1 MYKLVKK
8 VWKRISKCGIV
19 RSVQYKIWER
29 KYNLEIGREAYVSSS
44 SFEGYNLICDKC
56 KICNCQIGLLSY
68 IGKGTELFCTK
79 VGRYCSIGP
88 GVKIVAG
95 NHPTREY
102 VSTYPSFYGKQKFV
116 GMGFSDKQIFEE
128 YSYTDERRK
137 YWVEIGNDVWIGAG
151 ATIINGCK
159 IGDGAIVAAG
169 AVVAKDVPPYTI
181 VGGVPAKPIRT
192 RFTDEQIKFLL
203 EFKWWNRDV
212 SWLRENVNH
221 FRDINQFMEAWKE

>member
-1 MYKLVKK
+1 MLNK
-8 VWKRISKCGIV
+8 VRRISKCRIL
-19 RSVQYKIWER
+19 RRIRYRIWER
-29 KYNLEIGREAYVSSS
+29 KYNLKIGKKAYVNKSN
-44 SFEGYNLICDKC
+44 FEGYNLICDNC
-56 KICNCQIGLLSY
+56 YINNCQIGLLSY
-68 IGKGTELFCTK
+68 TGNRTELSHTK

-95 NHPTREY
+95 NHPTRDF
-102 VSTYPSFYGKQKFV
+102 VSTYPAFYSKQKFV
-116 GMGFSDKQIFEE
+116 GIGFSDKQIFEE
-128 YSYTDERRK
+128 YSYADEQRR

-192 RFTDEQIKFLL
+192 RFSEEQIEFLL
-203 EFKWWNRDV
+203 EFKWWNRDI
-212 SWLRENVNH
+212 SWLKENVDH